1 MNDCIFCRILAGE
14 IPSKKLYED
23 EQCLA
28 FYDIQPLA
36 PQHFLVIP
44 KAHIASA
51 AELGEEQAALVGHI
65 FAVIAKLTKELGFAD
80 GFRVVTNCG
89 EDAGQT
95 VKHLHFH
102 VLGGK
107 TLDYVVV
114 PGSGEEADYANLNVK
129 GKVALVS
136 RGVTTFAEKHE
147 MAHAKGAAACIVYN
161 TEAGMINMS
170 IDSFPIPA
178 IFIS

>member
-1 MNDCIFCRILAGE
+1 MNDCIFCKIIAGE

-23 EQCLA
+23 ELCLA

-44 KAHIASA
+44 KEHLTGANKIDANNA
-51 AELGEEQAALVGHI
+51 AVVGHI
-65 FAVIAKLTKELGFAD
+65 FAVIAKLTAQLNFSD
-80 GFRVVTNCG
+80 GYRVVTNCG

-107 TLDYVVV
+107 QL
-114 PGSGEEADYANLNVK
+114 GSFN
-129 GKVALVS
+129 
-136 RGVTTFAEKHE
+136 
-147 MAHAKGAAACIVYN
+147 
-161 TEAGMINMS
+161 
-170 IDSFPIPA
+170 
-178 IFIS
+178 